1 MRIFGEN
8 TDSGFSEL
16 KLNGSNEQNVLAL
29 VVVKVS
35 SLERF
40 KCPKN
45 FTYNYAKTYSFCTKN
60 EGFLIE
66 FKTASN

>member
-8 TDSGFSEL
+8 TDSGFLEL

-35 SLERF
+35 SLECFR
-40 KCPKN
+40 CPKN
-45 FTYNYAKTYSFCTKN
+45 FTYNYAKTYLFCTKMKV
-60 EGFLIE
+60 F
-66 FKTASN
+66 